1 MGHVPEKGALSE
13 RVIAGISDA
22 VVSGKLAAGDRLPP
36 ERKLAGQFG
45 VSRTVVRDAIKTLS
59 GRGILRARRGSG
71 NFVADPG
78 EDVPTGLVAL
88 AEGLSLGGEG
98 FGDLFEVRKVLEAQ
112 AAHWAARRRS
122 EHHVGRLRGIVEEA
136 YRHAGDPD
144 VLNETDA
151 RFHVAVAEASQNL
164 VLVRVMF
171 ALLDLLATIRRE
183 TLDIAGRARLSLDEH
198 ERIIEEIERQAPEAA
213 REAML
218 AHLISVESAVRFS
231 DRQRSREEDGP
242 QMEE

>member
-1 MGHVPEKGALSE
+1 MERVPQSAALSE
-13 RVIAGISDA
+13 RVIAKISDA
-22 VVSGKLAAGDRLPP
+22 VVSGELAPGDRLPP
-36 ERKLAGQFG
+36 ERELAGQFG

-59 GRGILRARRGSG
+59 GRGILRVKRGAG
-71 NFVADPG
+71 NFVADPQEG
-78 EDVPTGLVAL
+78 APAGFGAL

-112 AAHWAARRRS
+112 AAQWAARRRS
-122 EHHVGRLRGIVEEA
+122 DHHVGRLRGIVEEA
-136 YRHAGDPD
+136 YGHADGPD

-171 ALLDLLATIRRE
+171 TLLDLLATIRRE

-198 ERIIEEIERQAPEAA
+198 ERIIEEIEAREPEAA

-218 AHLISVESAVRFS
+218 AHLTSVESAIRFS
-231 DRQRSREEDGP
+231 DRQRSRRQDVS
-242 QMEE
+242 

>member
-1 MGHVPEKGALSE
+1 
-13 RVIAGISDA
+13 
-22 VVSGKLAAGDRLPP
+22 
-36 ERKLAGQFG
+36 
-45 VSRTVVRDAIKTLS
+45 
-59 GRGILRARRGSG
+59 
-71 NFVADPG
+71 
-78 EDVPTGLVAL
+78 
-88 AEGLSLGGEG
+88 
-98 FGDLFEVRKVLEAQ
+98 
-112 AAHWAARRRS
+112 
-122 EHHVGRLRGIVEEA
+122 VEEA

-151 RFHVAVAEASQNL
+151 RFHVAVAEASRNL

-231 DRQRSREEDGP
+231 DRQRSREENGP